1 VRGCPGPLAEH
12 IWPLKGL
19 GNHDAP
25 FTICQC
31 LLPFLSPKN
40 QEYVAL
46 PKSARAKG
54 FGDDWEPT
62 SATCRGWPWVA
73 AQFCAA
79 GAFALGFE
87 SASLRKNRRPQ
98 RRKSALRLLVI
109 IPVARAPRSLRL
121 VAATTAGRGTN
132 RGREPGF
139 RRSRPAGPPFRLPPK
154 VSHRGWKSRPRP
166 FLFNDIPAFRSHLL
180 CFHIHSSFGAKFST
194 PVLCFQ

>member
-1 VRGCPGPLAEH
+1 MAIEGIGQSPRVLHHFPLPTVFQIAGPFVSA
-12 IWPLKGL
+12 
-19 GNHDAP
+19 
-25 FTICQC
+25 
-31 LLPFLSPKN
+31 KN

-54 FGDDWEPT
+54 LGDDWEST
-62 SATCRGWPWVA
+62 SASCRGSPCVP

-79 GAFALGFE
+79 GAFALEFE

-121 VAATTAGRGTN
+121 VAATIAGRGTN

-154 VSHRGWKSRPRP
+154 GPHRGWKSRPRP
-166 FLFNDIPAFRSHLL
+166 FLFNNIPALCSHLL

-194 PVLCFQ
+194 AVLCFQ